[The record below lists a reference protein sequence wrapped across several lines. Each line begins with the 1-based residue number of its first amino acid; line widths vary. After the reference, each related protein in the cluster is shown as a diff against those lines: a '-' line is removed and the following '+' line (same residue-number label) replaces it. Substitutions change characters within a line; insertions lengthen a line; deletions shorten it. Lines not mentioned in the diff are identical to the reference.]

1 MTYGFA
7 PGVLASQIPNV
18 PKETGGNGKRGPNLG
33 WLDLTSD
40 TSSFDG
46 VEDVK
51 SVQQTE
57 RKVEAIFV
65 PADEMPIYGNLYYVS
80 VWLFL

>member
-7 PGVLASQIPNV
+7 PGVLPSQIPNV
-18 PKETGGNGKRGPNLG
+18 PKDGKRGPNMG
-33 WLDLTSD
+33 WLDLQSD

-51 SVQQTE
+51 SIQQTE

-65 PADEMPIYGNLYYVS
+65 PADEQPIYGNLYLVS
-80 VWLFL
+80 ITIKIRC